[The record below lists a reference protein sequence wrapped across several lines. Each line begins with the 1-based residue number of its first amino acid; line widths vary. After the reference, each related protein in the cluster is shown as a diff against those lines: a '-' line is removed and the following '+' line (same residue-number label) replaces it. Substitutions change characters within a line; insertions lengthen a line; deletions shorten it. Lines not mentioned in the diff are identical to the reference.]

1 MSGRARDGS
10 WYTTADAAE
19 LLGVTERTVKR
30 WRARG
35 WLVNHSDGT
44 LDREATARRVN
55 ASRDPTL
62 GGRADRPFGGAAPV
76 RRDGEPDPAGRDNA
90 KLLKARIIR
99 ETLTAKALRLEID
112 LREGRLV
119 DLHDCQRTFVAAIT
133 EIRTRIEAIPYRVAA
148 HLVGMDEPA
157 IREALREEVQAALR
171 GADTVP
177 RIEPNGDQGTTE

>member
-1 MSGRARDGS
+1 MSGRARVGS
-10 WYTTADAAE
+10 RYTTADAAD

-35 WLVNHSDGT
+35 WLVNHPDGT

-62 GGRADRPFGGAAPV
+62 GGRADRLFGGAAPV
-76 RRDGEPDPAGRDNA
+76 RPDGEPDPAGRDNA

-99 ETLTAKALRLEID
+99 ETLTAKALRMEID

-119 DLHDCQRTFVAAIT
+119 DLRDCQKTFVSAIT
-133 EIRTRIEAIPYRVAA
+133 EIRTRVEAIPYRVAA
-148 HLVGMDEPA
+148 RIVGMDESA
-157 IREALREEVQAALR
+157 IREALREEFQAALR
-171 GADTVP
+171 DADTVP
-177 RIEPNGDQGTTE
+177 CIEPDGDQGIRE